1 MALGRGLSELLGEVE
16 TAYQNST
23 TSADSGSLELDV
35 DLIKPNPN
43 QPRKIFDETKLQE
56 LSDSIVKHGLLQAIS
71 VIKISDEEYTLI
83 AGERRLR
90 AHKLANLKTI
100 KATIIDTD
108 SFKLRELAL
117 IENIQRDDLNIIEL
131 AYSYAQLIN
140 EHNLTHD
147 ELSEIVFKS
156 RSSITN
162 TLRLLTLTVYVQQLL
177 GNEKITAGHAKV
189 LIGLSE
195 DEQKMIADSIIGQ
208 KLSVRET
215 EDLVKNL
222 KSSDKKVTKKAK
234 QNLTNFNLTPLDNVV
249 EKLKLDNLKIKLQ
262 NNTLTI
268 KINSQEDIENISKHF
283 GNTL

>member
-16 TAYQNST
+16 TAYENST
-23 TSADSGSLELDV
+23 TSSTDGVTELNV
-35 DLIKPNPN
+35 AHIKANPN

-71 VIKISDEEYTLI
+71 VIKVSNDEYVLI

-90 AHKLANLKTI
+90 AHKMASIDTI
-100 KATIIDTD
+100 KATIIDVEEY
-108 SFKLRELAL
+108 KLRELAL
-117 IENIQRDDLNIIEL
+117 IENIQRDDLNVIEL
-131 AYSYAQLIN
+131 SYSYAQLIN

-147 ELSEIVFKS
+147 ELAEIVFKS

-162 TLRLLTLTVYVQQLL
+162 TLRLLSLSVYIQQLL
-177 GNEKITAGHAKV
+177 GNEKISAGHAKV

-195 DEQKMIADSIIGQ
+195 DDQKKVADSIVGQ

-215 EDLVKNL
+215 EVLVKNL
-222 KSSDKKVTKKAK
+222 KNSTSNSIAKKSKKVIKFDFK
-234 QNLTNFNLTPLDNVV
+234 PLDNLVDLFKS
-249 EKLKLDNLKIKLQ
+249 ENLKIKVQ
-262 NNTLTI
+262 NDSITI
-268 KINSQEDIENISKHF
+268 KINSQEDIEKISKHF

>member
-16 TAYQNST
+16 TAYENST
-23 TSADSGSLELDV
+23 TSNAGCETEIDVSL
-35 DLIKPNPN
+35 INPNPN

-56 LSDSIVKHGLLQAIS
+56 LSDSIVKHGLLQAVS
-71 VIKISDEEYTLI
+71 VIKINDNEYTLI

-90 AHKLANLKTI
+90 AHKLANLDTI
-100 KATIIDTD
+100 KATIIDAD
-108 SFKLRELAL
+108 EFKLRELAL
-117 IENIQRDDLNIIEL
+117 IENIQRDDLNVIEL

-162 TLRLLTLTVYVQQLL
+162 TLRLLSLSVYVQQLL

-189 LIGLSE
+189 LIGLSDE
-195 DEQKMIADSIIGQ
+195 DQKKLADSVIGQ

-215 EDLVKNL
+215 EALVKNL
-222 KSSDKKVTKKAK
+222 KDNSNKTTKKATK
-234 QNLTNFNLTPLDNVV
+234 KSTQFDMKPLENIV
-249 EKLKLDNLKIKLQ
+249 EKFKSDNLKIKIQ
-262 NNTLTI
+262 NDTLTI
-268 KINSQEDIENISKHF
+268 KINSQDDIEKISKHF